1 MGRIDL
7 VIESVE
13 SQSVIIIENKIYHW
27 LHNDL
32 QNYWDTFKRYK
43 NPNKKGILL
52 TLNPEKPTNSNFVN
66 ITHINWVN
74 KILQR
79 GIPSSISEK
88 HKMYLNDFIE
98 NIKRLTNRI
107 VMNDGIKFYLE
118 NSYEVEQ
125 VIKFRE
131 NASMYIIEKINNA
144 ASYFNWCVYGN
155 EYKQMWDEING
166 VRIFYTLFPKQIMV
180 NKELKFVIEID
191 SVAREYYDRLME
203 SLNEED
209 FFDNNFKK
217 TNEKNNF
224 FAHILYYQEKLDV
237 EDFDSLDEKII
248 SIITEKLELKRKHII
263 KKLVEFG
270 YSDKKNY

>member
-1 MGRIDL
+1 MFADSNNN
-7 VIESVE
+7 VV
-13 SQSVIIIENKIYHW
+13 
-27 LHNDL
+27 
-32 QNYWDTFKRYK
+32 TFSWT
-43 NPNKKGILL
+43 NPNYA
-52 TLNPEKPTNSNFVN
+52 
-66 ITHINWVN
+66 
-74 KILQR
+74 QD
-79 GIPSSISEK
+79 SSL
-88 HKMYLNDFIE
+88 Y
-98 NIKRLTNRI
+98 
-107 VMNDGIKFYLE
+107 
-118 NSYEVEQ
+118 
-125 VIKFRE
+125 
-131 NASMYIIEKINNA
+131 
-144 ASYFNWCVYGN
+144 
-155 EYKQMWDEING
+155 
-166 VRIFYTLFPKQIMV
+166 
-180 NKELKFVIEID
+180 KFVIEID